1 MNAAIRQEAQGVS
14 LWHAVS
20 RDRRERPA
28 LQSGLDVELAIVGG
42 GFSGLSTALHAAGK
56 GLSVAVLEAEFIA
69 WGATGRNAGF
79 VVPNF
84 AKMDPDNI
92 IGHLGPERGERL
104 IDFAAGSADLVFGL
118 IRRHGIDCDAV
129 QSGWIQPAHSHASFE
144 KVKSR
149 AGQWAQRG
157 RPAVALDR
165 QSVEALIGARGYVGG
180 WMDRSGGV
188 LNPVDYARGLA
199 DAAEK
204 AGARIFEH
212 TRVTA
217 LDRTTDCWVLKTPEG
232 SVRAGKVLIATNAYG
247 GALNPLLQRT
257 YFPLKVFQI
266 ATVPLPR
273 EIRTRLLPDGQG
285 VGDTRR
291 NLFTFRFDA
300 ENRLISGGMHIL
312 GAGADAR
319 VPQTIWRRL
328 ARHLELP
335 DLPPLAYS
343 WSGMAAVEPDFLP
356 HLMDL
361 GPGLIAG
368 RACNGRGIAMTTAMG
383 KVLADWASGADAR
396 DLPLPFALPAPIPF
410 HGLLR
415 HAPNMLLGWSM
426 LRDRLDETREV
437 NHDWSCRESH

>member
-1 MNAAIRQEAQGVS
+1 MNAAVRQEAHDVS

-20 RDRRERPA
+20 RNRRGRPA
-28 LQSGLDVELAIVGG
+28 LQGGLDVDLAIVGG

-56 GLSVAVLEAEFIA
+56 GLSVAVLEAEIIA

-92 IGHLGPERGERL
+92 IRHLGPERGERL

-129 QSGWIQPAHSHASFE
+129 QSGWIQPAHSPAVFE

-165 QSVEALIGARGYVGG
+165 QSVEALTGARGYVGG

-257 YFPLKVFQI
+257 YVPLKVFQI
-266 ATVPLPR
+266 ATAPLPR
-273 EIRTRLLPDGQG
+273 EIRTHLLPGGQG

-300 ENRLISGGMHIL
+300 DNRLISGGMHIL
-312 GAGADAR
+312 SAGADTR
-319 VPQTIWRRL
+319 VPHTIWRRL
-328 ARHLELP
+328 ASHLDLP
-335 DLPPLAYS
+335 DLPPLAYG
-343 WSGMAAVEPDFLP
+343 WSGTAAVEPDFLP
-356 HLMDL
+356 HLLDL

-383 KVLADWASGADAR
+383 KVLADWAAGTEVR
-396 DLPLPFALPAPIPF
+396 DLPLPFAPPAPIPF
-410 HGLLR
+410 HALLR

-426 LRDRLDETREV
+426 LRDRLDETA
-437 NHDWSCRESH
+437 

>member
-1 MNAAIRQEAQGVS
+1 MNAAIRQEARGAS

-20 RDRRERPA
+20 RNRRDRPA
-28 LQSGLDVELAIVGG
+28 LQGGLDVDLAIVGG
-42 GFSGLSTALHAAGK
+42 GFAGLSTALHAAAR
-56 GLSVAVLEAEFIA
+56 GLSVAVLEAEIIA

-84 AKMDPDNI
+84 AKMDPDSI
-92 IGHLGPERGERL
+92 LAHLGSERGERL
-104 IDFAAGSADLVFGL
+104 IDFAAGSAELVFGL
-118 IRRHGIDCDAV
+118 IKRHGIDCDAV
-129 QSGWIQPAHSHASFE
+129 QNGWIQPAHSPAAFE

-149 AGQWAQRG
+149 AGQWARRG
-157 RPAVALDR
+157 RPAVTLDR
-165 QSVEALIGARGYVGG
+165 QDVEALTGARGYVGG

-188 LNPVDYARGLA
+188 LNPVGYANGLA

-204 AGARIFEH
+204 ARAKIFEH
-212 TRVTA
+212 TPVTSVDRVT
-217 LDRTTDCWVLKTPEG
+217 DGWRLKTPSG

-247 GALNPLLQRT
+247 GSLDPLLRRT
-257 YFPLKVFQI
+257 YVPLKVFQI
-266 ATVPLPR
+266 ATEPLPR
-273 EIRTRLLPDGQG
+273 DVRTRLLPGGQG

-300 ENRLISGGMHIL
+300 DNRLISGGMHIL

-319 VPQTIWRRL
+319 VPQAIWRRL
-328 ARHLELP
+328 GHHLDLP

-356 HLMDL
+356 HLLDL

-396 DLPLPFALPAPIPF
+396 DLPLPFAKPSSIPF
-410 HGLLR
+410 HGIVR
-415 HAPNMLLGWSM
+415 YAPNMLLPWSM
-426 LRDRLDETREV
+426 LRDRLEAAG
-437 NHDWSCRESH
+437 

>member
-1 MNAAIRQEAQGVS
+1 MVRQEAHGAS

-28 LQSGLDVELAIVGG
+28 LNGDLDVDLAIVGG

-56 GLSVAVLEAEFIA
+56 GLSVAVLEAEIIA

-84 AKMDPDNI
+84 AKMDPDGI
-92 IGHLGPERGERL
+92 VAHLGPNRGERL
-104 IDFAAGSADLVFGL
+104 IDFAADSADLVFGL

-129 QSGWIQPAHSHASFE
+129 QSGWIQPAHSPAALE

-149 AGQWAQRG
+149 AGQWARRG
-157 RPAVALDR
+157 RPVVTLDR
-165 QSVEALIGARGYVGG
+165 QDVATLTGARGYLGG

-188 LNPVDYARGLA
+188 LNPVAYARGLA

-204 AGARIFEH
+204 AGARIFEQA
-212 TRVTA
+212 RVTSI
-217 LDRTTDCWVLKTPEG
+217 DRVADGWALKTPSG
-232 SVRAGKVLIATNAYG
+232 SVRAARVLIATNAYG
-247 GALNPLLQRT
+247 GSLNPLLQRT

-266 ATVPLPR
+266 ATAPLPL
-273 EIRTRLLPDGQG
+273 EIRKRLLPGGQG

-300 ENRLISGGMHIL
+300 DNRLISGGMHIL
-312 GAGADAR
+312 SAGADRR

-328 ARHLELP
+328 AARLDLP
-335 DLPPLAYS
+335 DVPPLAYS

-356 HLMDL
+356 HLLDL

-383 KVLADWASGADAR
+383 KVLADWAAGTDAR
-396 DLPLPFALPAPIPF
+396 ELPLPFAPPAPIPF
-410 HGLLR
+410 HALLR

-426 LRDRLDETREV
+426 LRDRMDETA
-437 NHDWSCRESH
+437 

>member
-1 MNAAIRQEAQGVS
+1 MNAVTRREAHGVS

-20 RDRRERPA
+20 RDRRQRSP
-28 LQSGLDVELAIVGG
+28 LQGEINVDLAIIGG
-42 GFSGLSTALHAAGK
+42 GFSGLSTALHAARK
-56 GLSVAVLEAEFIA
+56 GLSVAVLEAEIIA

-79 VVPNF
+79 IVPNF

-92 IGHLGPERGERL
+92 LAHLGLERGERL
-104 IDFAAGSADLVFGL
+104 IDFAAGSADLVFDL
-118 IRRHGIDCDAV
+118 IRRHGIDCGAV
-129 QSGWIQPAHSHASFE
+129 QNGWIQPAHSAAAFE

-149 AGQWAQRG
+149 AGQWARRG
-157 RPAVALDR
+157 RPAVTLDQQAVAALT
-165 QSVEALIGARGYVGG
+165 GARGYVGG

-188 LNPVDYARGLA
+188 LNPVAYAHGLA

-204 AGARIFEH
+204 AGARIFERTH
-212 TRVTA
+212 VASIDRVA
-217 LDRTTDCWVLKTPEG
+217 DGWSLKTPSG
-232 SVRAGKVLIATNAYG
+232 SVRAGKVLVATNAYG
-247 GALNPLLQRT
+247 GSLNPLLQRT
-257 YFPLKVFQI
+257 YIPLKVFQI
-266 ATVPLPR
+266 ATGPLPR
-273 EIRTRLLPDGQG
+273 EVRTRLLPGGQG

-312 GAGADAR
+312 NAGADTR
-319 VPQTIWRRL
+319 VPRAIWRRL
-328 ARHLELP
+328 ARHLDLP

-383 KVLADWASGADAR
+383 KVLADWAAGTEAR
-396 DLPLPFALPAPIPF
+396 DLPLPFAPPAPIPF
-410 HGLLR
+410 HTLLR

-426 LRDRLDETREV
+426 LCDRMDEAG
-437 NHDWSCRESH
+437 